1 MRLLDWICGPC
12 IPTPTPAS
20 PDVSKVWVS
29 PTMDGSMVP
38 YARGKDE
45 GQTVSDLPCLNIPP
59 PQTPIPAEIVIDSS
73 LNHDVWDPLNATN
86 PRRVHR
92 V

>member
-1 MRLLDWICGPC
+1 M
-12 IPTPTPAS
+12 PAS

-38 YARGKDE
+38 YFRGKDE
-45 GQTVSDLPCLNIPP
+45 GQTASELPCLNIPP
-59 PQTPIPAEIVIDSS
+59 PHAPVPAEMVHEDA
-73 LNHDVWDPLNATN
+73 LNHDMWDPLNSTK
-86 PRRVHR
+86 PHMGHR